1 MVIAYRGK
9 RWLYL
14 AQRLVGDECADYI
27 PRSFCWPQEVVGVK
41 PPSGRLRG
49 QGVQGDHRQI
59 QNGCQTAGPTLPDGR
74 AGRMVIVGPGAG
86 MDGVPRS
93 LG

>member
-41 PPSGRLRG
+41 PPSDNAPFLDREAYIL
-49 QGVQGDHRQI
+49 V
-59 QNGCQTAGPTLPDGR
+59 
-74 AGRMVIVGPGAG
+74 
-86 MDGVPRS
+86 
-93 LG
+93 

>member
-41 PPSGRLRG
+41 PPSGNAPFLDREAYIL
-49 QGVQGDHRQI
+49 V
-59 QNGCQTAGPTLPDGR
+59 
-74 AGRMVIVGPGAG
+74 
-86 MDGVPRS
+86 
-93 LG
+93 